1 MLATVFGLIG
11 GIAAAVIGAWAALRA
26 RRLPKSQVELVDVA
40 IVPPSP
46 SVSLSASGSALGPRD
61 MSPVLDVKVRNTGG
75 QSAVLKRLVVR
86 VDRAVRCGSMFD
98 GMRLTPYRALWVG
111 AVLPVSATYDVA
123 IPPPEDAGGS
133 QCVIGLSQVV
143 AQGEADRFEVRL
155 GMEPTFDTYVYG
167 LDLEIVY
174 DGNDRLMTSPKV
186 AVAFPQRG
194 FVYSADEIRTVVRG
208 FLEETGKVR
217 DAIDAE
223 MTERGQSVPDWESA
237 PPRRRSDLPDGLVSV
252 DGIADLFSSGG
263 GGVYE
268 VTEAFWDPRRAI
280 AGHLQSFERMYRE
293 AVEITV
299 GAAVADDVLT
309 ASLARA
315 EAVLAQLPAMY
326 AEFGIPAAAEA
337 LPVGEPA
344 GTKQPA
350 RLMEEILDHD
360 GESTARESALEE
372 LWSRIRARDE
382 GTFWFLGRLAA
393 GEGGLDSWLAR
404 IGLGRMPNATSAA
417 ELLDEFLRLRGP
429 DDRESLNTRRHMAR
443 RRGGGDAAGAAA
455 ALKTLLDDASRALG
469 PQDPDTCA
477 TRVELFHFLDEAG
490 DMAAAAM
497 VAADIV
503 ADQRR
508 TVGPD
513 HRNTILYRHT
523 HGFCLGEAGDPARAV
538 EVFSGLIGDAVR
550 VLGPDDPDTLNV
562 RHELA
567 RWRGRAGDTA
577 GAAAAFA
584 ELVPD
589 RVRIQGPDHP
599 HTLLSRHNLALWTG
613 EAGDAVGAT
622 AAFAELVVDRRRV
635 LGPEH
640 PDTLKSERALA
651 HWREKSGPHSRT
663 VQ

>member
-1 MLATVFGLIG
+1 MLATVLGLIG
-11 GIAAAVIGAWAALRA
+11 GIAAAIIGAWAALRA
-26 RRLPKSQVELVDVA
+26 RRLPKSQVELVDVT
-40 IVPPSP
+40 IVRP
-46 SVSLSASGSALGPRD
+46 SGSAPGSSGPRD
-61 MSPVLDVKVRNTGG
+61 ASPVLDVKVRNTGG

-86 VDRAVRCGSMFD
+86 VHRAVRCGSMFAD
-98 GMRLTPYRALWVG
+98 MRLTPFRALWVG

-133 QCVIGLSQVV
+133 RFVIDLSQVV

-155 GMEPTFDTYVYG
+155 GMEPTFDTYVYA

-174 DGNDRLMTSPKV
+174 DGDDRLMTSPRV
-186 AVAFPQRG
+186 AVAFPQHG
-194 FVYSADEIRTVVRG
+194 FVYSADEIRTVISG
-208 FLEETGKVR
+208 FLDDMGKVR
-217 DAIDAE
+217 DAIDIE
-223 MTERGQSVPDWESA
+223 MTERGLPVPDWESA

-252 DGIADLFSSGG
+252 DGNGDLFSSGG

-268 VTEAFWDPRRAI
+268 VTEAFWDPGRAI

-299 GAAVADDVLT
+299 GAATADDVLT
-309 ASLARA
+309 ASLPRA
-315 EAVLAQLPAMY
+315 EAVLAQLPALY
-326 AEFGIPAAAEA
+326 AEFGIPASAEA
-337 LPVGEPA
+337 LPAGEPV

-350 RLMEEILDHD
+350 RLMAEILDHD
-360 GESTARESALEE
+360 GASTTRDSALEE
-372 LWSRIRARDE
+372 LRNRIRARDE

-393 GEGGLDSWLAR
+393 EEGGLDSWLAR
-404 IGLGRMPNATSAA
+404 IGLGSMPNAASAA
-417 ELLDEFLRLRGP
+417 ELLDEFLRLRRP
-429 DDRESLNTRRHMAR
+429 DDRDSLNTRRRMAR

-455 ALKTLLDDASRALG
+455 TLETLLDDASRALG
-469 PQDPDTCA
+469 PQDSDTCA
-477 TRVELFHFLDEAG
+477 TRIELFHFLQEAG
-490 DMAAAAM
+490 DMAAAAT

-508 TVGPD
+508 TLGPD

-523 HGFCLGEAGDPARAV
+523 LGFCLGEAGDPSRAV
-538 EVFSGLIGDAVR
+538 EVFTGLLGDAVR

-567 RWRGRAGDTA
+567 RWRGRAGDAA

-584 ELVPD
+584 EIVPD

-613 EAGDAVGAT
+613 EAGDAVGAA
-622 AAFAELVVDRRRV
+622 AAFAELVADRRRV

-640 PDTLKSERALA
+640 PDTVKSERALA
-651 HWREKSGPHSRT
+651 HWREQPGPHRRT